1 MRFCSFFAL
10 SLFLHVSL
18 FALLNQLHLPDKTVQ
33 NKASSLTLDIQTI
46 HIAPPPP
53 LPHEA
58 SPKPQ
63 PLRTPKEPKITPK
76 LPTKPQKI
84 SKPMATTL
92 PAPITQPQ
100 EEAPQEA
107 LQNDTQETLHV
118 TSHIEREMTLYHA
131 IHLAIMQHKHYPKRA
146 QREGMEGEVVVSFT
160 YAKEG
165 ITHLKIKT
173 PSKHALL
180 NAYCL
185 ELIKEASAEFPQ
197 VNDSFEI
204 VIPVGFFLR

>member
-1 MRFCSFFAL
+1 MRFCFFFAL

-18 FALLNQLHLPDKTVQ
+18 FALLHQLHLPTKTMQ
-33 NKASSLTLDIQTI
+33 NKPHSLALDIQTI

-53 LPHEA
+53 TPQA
-58 SPKPQ
+58 VSQKPQTPTTTIKPKVAPKP
-63 PLRTPKEPKITPK
+63 R
-76 LPTKPQKI
+76 TKPQRILQPSSTKTPT
-84 SKPMATTL
+84 KLAQTEVPNQL
-92 PAPITQPQ
+92 PSTP
-100 EEAPQEA
+100 
-107 LQNDTQETLHV
+107 QETLHV
-118 TSHIEREMTLYHA
+118 KNEKNEEVTLYAA
-131 IHLAIMQHKHYPKRA
+131 IQAAIAQHKRYPKRA
-146 QREGMEGEVVVSFT
+146 QREGMEGEVMVNFT

-185 ELIKEASAEFPQ
+185 ELIKEASKEFPQ

-204 VIPVGFFLR
+204 VIPIGFFLR

>member
-18 FALLNQLHLPDKTVQ
+18 FALLHQLHLPTKTMQ
-33 NKASSLTLDIQTI
+33 SKPHSLALDIQTI

-53 LPHEA
+53 T
-58 SPKPQ
+58 PQ
-63 PLRTPKEPKITPK
+63 AVSQEP
-76 LPTKPQKI
+76 Q
-84 SKPMATTL
+84 TL
-92 PAPITQPQ
+92 PAPIEPKVAPKPRAKPQRILQPSTTQT
-100 EEAPQEA
+100 APKPAQTDVSTQ
-107 LQNDTQETLHV
+107 LSSTPQETLHV
-118 TSHIEREMTLYHA
+118 KTEKNAEVTLYAA
-131 IHLAIMQHKHYPKRA
+131 IQAAIAHHKRYPKRA
-146 QREGMEGEVVVSFT
+146 QREGMEGEVMVNFT

-185 ELIKEASAEFPQ
+185 ELIIEASKEFPQ

-204 VIPVGFFLR
+204 VIPIGFFLR